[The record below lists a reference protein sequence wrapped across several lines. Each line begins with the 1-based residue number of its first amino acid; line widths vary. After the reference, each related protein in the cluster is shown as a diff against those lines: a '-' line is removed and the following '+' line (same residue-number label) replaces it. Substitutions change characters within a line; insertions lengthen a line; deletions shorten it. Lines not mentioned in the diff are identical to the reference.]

1 MLKNLDFEVIQTCIQ
16 LLLVTFY
23 VIFALVIYLLSV
35 PVFKSI
41 KWGLLLVSIFGMVVI
56 SDHNTKINNTII
68 YCYWYIWQCVLA
80 KWLWLDL
87 DKGMEGKWPESRLM
101 EPIQQSGQT
110 SDAWYAANDW
120 FFLEFVTISF
130 WRRWGWVVDIG
141 RSINYARSTLAI
153 NWYSWT
159 Y

>member
-56 SDHNTKINNTII
+56 SNHNTKINNTII
-68 YCYWYIWQCVLA
+68 YCY
-80 KWLWLDL
+80 
-87 DKGMEGKWPESRLM
+87 
-101 EPIQQSGQT
+101 
-110 SDAWYAANDW
+110 
-120 FFLEFVTISF
+120 
-130 WRRWGWVVDIG
+130 
-141 RSINYARSTLAI
+141 
-153 NWYSWT
+153 
-159 Y
+159 